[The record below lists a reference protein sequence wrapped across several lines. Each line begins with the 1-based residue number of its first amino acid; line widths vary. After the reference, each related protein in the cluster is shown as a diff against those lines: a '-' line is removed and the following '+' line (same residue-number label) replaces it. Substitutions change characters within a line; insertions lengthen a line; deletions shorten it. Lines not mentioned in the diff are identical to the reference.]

1 MMALAAVMGM
11 MAVSAAC
18 AADPAT
24 APAAADPATDA
35 SIRDTL
41 KLLEDRGGTLKD
53 FTASLRYSVE
63 HVREAATETNTGTVA
78 YVRED
83 GKPTKM
89 ALQLDNL
96 IIDGAKVRE
105 GLNHQIVFD
114 GLWITEKDP
123 ENKIYRRIEVAKP
136 GGPKKDPFAL
146 RGPIPLPIG
155 QNAAQ
160 VLIDFTVE
168 KIAFT
173 DHPTKPVAK
182 LPVALRLTPKVEKVY
197 DFTQLD
203 LVVDT
208 DPSVK
213 LPVRIAKTGLDE
225 NITTVIF
232 RDLKINTG
240 AAGKLSI
247 FDVSEPKEA
256 GWKKDIR
263 PLEDGPPAT
272 NP

>member
-1 MMALAAVMGM
+1 MRMMSLAVAVGLV
-11 MAVSAAC
+11 AVSVAY
-18 AADPAT
+18 AADPAPAS
-24 APAAADPATDA
+24 APGEM
-35 SIRDTL
+35 SIVDTL

-53 FTASLRYSVE
+53 FTANLRYSVE

-78 YVRED
+78 YVREA
-83 GKPTKM
+83 GKETKM
-89 ALQLDNL
+89 AIQLDNL
-96 IIDGAKVRE
+96 IVDGAKVRE

-123 ENKIYRRIEVAKP
+123 PNKTFRRIEVAKA
-136 GGPKKDPFAL
+136 GGVKKDPFAL

-155 QNAAQ
+155 QSAAQ
-160 VLIDFTVE
+160 VLKDFKVE
-168 KIAFT
+168 KIPFA

-182 LPVALRLTPKVEKVY
+182 APVALRLTPKVEKVY

-208 DPSVK
+208 DPAVK

-232 RDLKINTG
+232 RELKINTG
-240 AAGKLSI
+240 EAGKLPI

-256 GWKKDIR
+256 GWKKEIK
-263 PLEDGPPAT
+263 PLPEEGPPAT
-272 NP
+272 KP